1 MNYKQDIE
9 HLTQTNNLRILPTP
23 VPNNMINLSSN
34 DYLALNSDTTLWNNF
49 TETYQISTQKLSS
62 CSSRLLTGNSLE
74 YNQLETTIE
83 QLYGNN
89 KKALVFGSGYHANT
103 GILPAMT
110 TKNDLI
116 VADKLVHASII
127 DGLRLSNAHIE
138 RFKHNDTNHLRH
150 ILEKIRNQFQQCFI
164 VTESIFSMDGDIA
177 PLNDIVEL
185 KKQFNS
191 LLYVDE
197 AHAFGV
203 RGKYGEGLCGEINI
217 LNYVDILVCTLGK
230 AIASSGAFS
239 LTSDIVKQYLVNHCR
254 TLIFTT
260 ALPPINVAWSN
271 FIIQQLPQMTQRRQ
285 TLKTIYTTFAN
296 QLSVFDPKNLPPTAG
311 QSHIIPFIVG
321 ENDKVVQL
329 SKILQ
334 NNGFYVL
341 PIRYPTV
348 PKATARL
355 RFSLKA
361 DLNTNSLQ
369 QIVQIIKQNAALLD

>member
-9 HLTQTNNLRILPTP
+9 HLTQTNNLRILPNP

-49 TETYQISTQKLSS
+49 IETYQISTQKLSS

-127 DGLRLSNAHIE
+127 DGLHLSNAHIE

-217 LNYVDILVCTLGK
+217 LNNVDILVCTLGK

-285 TLKTIYTTFAN
+285 TLQTIYTTFAN
-296 QLSVFDPKNLPPTAG
+296 QLSVFDQKNLPPTAG

-369 QIVQIIKQNAALLD
+369 QIVQIIKQNATLLD